1 MARDAYERKISSEEA
16 AEGYVLVEKAALKFF
31 PAIGHRFGLIESG
44 ETASAK
50 VEARDC
56 ECRGPEKPHQH
67 YFIRRGGLA
76 KGSRLRFTRAGA
88 AYLVECQSPVGP

>member
-1 MARDAYERKISSEEA
+1 MARDSYERKISSEEA
-16 AEGYVLVEKAALKFF
+16 REGYILVEKAALGFF
-31 PAIGHRFGLIESG
+31 PPIGRAFELAGG
-44 ETASAK
+44 GGTASAR

-76 KGSRLRFTRAGA
+76 QGSRWRLTRDGGA
-88 AYLVECQSPVGP
+88 YRLEPIG

>member
-1 MARDAYERKISSEEA
+1 MARDSYERKISSEEA
-16 AEGYVLVEKAALKFF
+16 REGYILVEKAALGFF
-31 PAIGHRFGLIESG
+31 PPIGQAFELAGG
-44 ETASAK
+44 GGTASAR

-76 KGSRLRFTRAGA
+76 QGSRWRFVAHGGGYALQA
-88 AYLVECQSPVGP
+88 AD

>member
-1 MARDAYERKISSEEA
+1 MARDFYERKISSEEA
-16 AEGYVLVEKAALKFF
+16 REGYIFVEKSSLAFF
-31 PAIGHRFGLIESG
+31 PPVGQAFDLADGGG
-44 ETASAK
+44 TTQAT

-76 KGSRLRFTRAGA
+76 QGSRWRFVAHGGGYALQA
-88 AYLVECQSPVGP
+88 AD

>member
-16 AEGYVLVEKAALKFF
+16 AEGYVLVEKGALNFF
-31 PAIGHRFGLIESG
+31 PAIGQAFALTEGG
-44 ETASAK
+44 ETASLK

-67 YFIRRGGLA
+67 CFIRRGGLA

>member
-1 MARDAYERKISSEEA
+1 VAGDAYERKISSEEA
-16 AEGYVLVEKAALKFF
+16 AEGYVLVEKGALIFF
-31 PAIGHRFGLIESG
+31 PAIDQAFALTERG
-44 ETASAK
+44 ETASAE

-56 ECRGPEKPHQH
+56 ECRGPEKPHKH

>member
-1 MARDAYERKISSEEA
+1 MARDSYERKISSEEA
-16 AEGYVLVEKAALKFF
+16 REGYILVEKAALGFF
-31 PAIGHRFGLIESG
+31 PPIGRAFELAGG
-44 ETASAK
+44 GGTASAR

-76 KGSRLRFTRAGA
+76 QGSRWRFVAHGGGYALQA
-88 AYLVECQSPVGP
+88 AD

>member
-1 MARDAYERKISSEEA
+1 MARDSYERKISSEEA
-16 AEGYVLVEKAALKFF
+16 REGYILVEKAALGFF
-31 PAIGHRFGLIESG
+31 PPIGQAFELAGDG
-44 ETASAK
+44 GAASAK

-76 KGSRLRFTRAGA
+76 QGSRWRFVAHGGGYALQA
-88 AYLVECQSPVGP
+88 AD